1 MGRAAYLAFIAAV
14 FLTGGY
20 FAFFD
25 IQTLAKGSLPSAIAS
40 YEAIVCLVS
49 AAALFLD
56 FRTNNGDE
64 NALVN

>member
-20 FAFFD
+20 FAFLD
-25 IQTLAKGSLPSAIAS
+25 IQTLAQGGLPSGIAS
-40 YEAIVCLVS
+40 YQAIVCLVS
-49 AAALFLD
+49 AVALFLD
-56 FRTNNGDE
+56 FRTNSGDE